1 MIDNWNDETNFLH
14 KSLLTG
20 RQVANLCEAFAKN
33 LSANIKLSKS
43 QLSTIIESGG
53 FFGRRFAPL
62 IKADLPLMR
71 NVFTTS
77 SKSVLIPLRLKVA
90 ASTIGSRIHKKRFW
104 IGTKTLMILIE
115 EIEDILII
123 VKALANS
130 A

>member
-43 QLSTIIESGG
+43 HLSTIIESGG
-53 FFGRRFAPL
+53 FFGRRFGPL

-77 SKSVLIPLRLKVA
+77 AKSVLIPLRLKVA

-104 IGTKTLMILIE
+104 IRTTTLIILIE